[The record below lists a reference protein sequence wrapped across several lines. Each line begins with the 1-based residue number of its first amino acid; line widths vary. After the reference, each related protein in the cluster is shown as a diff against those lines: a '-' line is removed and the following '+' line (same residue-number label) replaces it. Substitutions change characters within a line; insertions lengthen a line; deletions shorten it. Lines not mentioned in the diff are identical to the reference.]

1 MSRRRLLMDAGNSRL
16 KWAVVEAGQWRAQG
30 ASEYA
35 DWSALEAQL
44 TAGTDCFIAS
54 VANTVHEQQLA
65 ALLEAAGLGAT
76 WMTAEAG
83 FAEVKNTYL
92 NPRQL
97 GVDRWMGLIAAR
109 RRTRESVL
117 VVSVGTAMTVDALS
131 ADGVFVG
138 GVIVPGVR
146 LMRQALQQGT
156 ARVADAAGHW
166 QAFPRTT
173 ADAVESGIVAALCG
187 AIQLQHARL
196 AEAAGTTA
204 PHCLLTG
211 GDAGVLLPH
220 LAVPTEHVPAL
231 VLEGIDC
238 VTKEGVSR

>member
-1 MSRRRLLMDAGNSRL
+1 MNRRRLLMDAGNSRL

-30 ASEYA
+30 GSEYV
-35 DWSALEAQL
+35 DLSALQAQL

-54 VANTVHEQQLA
+54 VASTVQEQQLA

-76 WMTAEAG
+76 WLTAEAA
-83 FAEVKNTYL
+83 FSDVKNTYL
-92 NPRQL
+92 NPQQL

-109 RRTRESVL
+109 RRTHEPVL

-131 ADGVFVG
+131 ADGVFLG
-138 GVIVPGVR
+138 GVIVPGVS

-156 ARVADAAGHW
+156 ARIGDAAGHW

-173 ADAVESGIVAALCG
+173 ADAVQSGIVAALCG

-196 AEAAGTTA
+196 AEAAGAA

-211 GDAGVLLPH
+211 GDAAMLLPH
-220 LAVPTEHVPAL
+220 LTVPAELVPAL
-231 VLEGIDC
+231 VLEGMDR
-238 VTKEGVSR
+238 VTNEGRSR